1 MRRVFGDTSFSLDGD
16 GFFALGESEVEES
29 LVFSRFGD
37 VLTVELVQQF
47 LSFSLSFE
55 TNESLLVEV
64 IEDGTSGTDGVVVT
78 AVFTLS
84 IGSTAILGGFIV
96 NQIEGILESLFAI
109 LGEMTSSSTPNEDG
123 GREEVELLANL
134 FSQLIFE
141 ISNFNS
147 TVNEGSVEMQFDVS
161 SNSGHLTLLGSIST
175 FSSQNLGSVDNFL
188 ILGDDGNTLLLG
200 FFGNSGADVVGI
212 TVQLTDAVFLQDN
225 RENGTVLLSS
235 EQEFL

>member
-1 MRRVFGDTSFSLDGD
+1 MRRVFGDTSFSLDSD
-16 GFFALGESEVEES
+16 GLVTLGESEVEES
-29 LVFSRFGD
+29 LVFSGFSD

-47 LSFSLSFE
+47 LSFSLSFK

-109 LGEMTSSSTPNEDG
+109 LGEVTSSSTPNEDG

-147 TVNEGSVEMQFDVS
+147 TVNEGSVEVQFDVS
-161 SNSGHLTLLGSIST
+161 ANSGHLTLLGSVST
-175 FSSQNLGSVDNFL
+175 FSSQNLGGVGNFL

-200 FFGNSGADVVGI
+200 FFSNSGADVVGI
-212 TVQLTDAVFLQDN
+212 TVQLTDAVFLQDDG
-225 RENGTVLLSS
+225 ENGTVLLSS